1 LNILYPPLSAGGTK
15 ILAGQPANLYPGYPP
30 CSVEIMKFQQFYYV
44 EKNPTFG
51 WSISNNNCG
60 WASEILHHRW

>member
-30 CSVEIMKFQQFYYV
+30 LSVEIMKFQQFQH
-44 EKNPTFG
+44 EKKRHLAGQFPTTTVDG
-51 WSISNNNCG
+51 PAKSCTTDG
-60 WASEILHHRW
+60 